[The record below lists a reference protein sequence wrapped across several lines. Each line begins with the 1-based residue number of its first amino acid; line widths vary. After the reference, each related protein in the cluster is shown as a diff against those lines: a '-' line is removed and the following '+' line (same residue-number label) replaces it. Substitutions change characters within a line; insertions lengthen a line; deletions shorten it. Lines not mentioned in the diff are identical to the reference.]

1 MNVHHFGK
9 ISVLFLAICFPLIL
23 FVDRP
28 LALFLHTYGSLLA
41 GWAKQFTALLEMIF
55 FLEAPKFI
63 VPGLFLLTGLIFH
76 IYRKN
81 LLRSRTFT
89 FIGLTLL
96 FTRYAI
102 GTLKTLFD
110 RVRPY
115 DYVEDPGMAYD
126 FFVDGSSSFPSG
138 HASFYFALFIP
149 LMFLF
154 PRWRWYFF
162 AFAVIASLS
171 RVFEGDHYLSDVV
184 TSGYIAF
191 VFTYASAKI
200 CRIEWKSS
208 GEVLPE

>member
-1 MNVHHFGK
+1 MKVHHFSK
-9 ISVLFLAICFPLIL
+9 ISVLFIALCLPLIL
-23 FVDRP
+23 FIDRP
-28 LALFLHTYGSLLA
+28 LALFLHTSAPLLA
-41 GWAKQFTALLEMIF
+41 ASAKQFTSMLEVLF
-55 FLEAPKFI
+55 FLDAPKFI
-63 VPGLFLLTGLIFH
+63 VPSLFLLFALIFH
-76 IYRKN
+76 MFRRD
-81 LLRSRTFT
+81 LLRSRAFA

-115 DYVEDPGMAYD
+115 DYVKDPGMAYD

-138 HASFYFALFIP
+138 HASLYFGLFIP

-162 AFAVIASLS
+162 SFAVAASLS

-200 CRIEWKSS
+200 CRIEWKSGQS
-208 GEVLPE
+208 NGV